1 MANKAGMDVFA
12 KPDVA
17 KAKRLV
23 AESGYAGEKVVLM
36 SPSDQPALMQLAQV
50 TRALFEKVGL
60 NVEYVSM
67 DWSTLVARRAS
78 KEAPD
83 KGGWNAFCTSWGGLS
98 VIDPGGHFPM
108 RGNGAGAWFG
118 WPDDPKME
126 ALRDAWLGA
135 PDRPAQKKLC
145 EDIQAYAMEQVPV
158 IPTGQWFYPTAT
170 RANITDMVR
179 SGSPLHWNIRKA

>member
-1 MANKAGMDVFA
+1 MANKAGMGVFA
-12 KPDVA
+12 KPDLA
-17 KAKRLV
+17 KARRLV
-23 AESGYAGEKVVLM
+23 SESGYAGEKVLLM
-36 SPSDQPALMQLAQV
+36 SPSDQPALTQLAQV
-50 TRALFEKVGL
+50 TNALFEKVGL

-108 RGNGAGAWFG
+108 RGNGAGAWFV
-118 WPDDPKME
+118 WPDDPNME
-126 ALRDAWLGA
+126 SLRDAWLDA

-145 EDIQAYAMEQVPV
+145 EDIQSYAMEQVPI
-158 IPTGQWFYPTAT
+158 IPAGQWFYPTAT
-170 RANITDMVR
+170 RTNITDMVR
-179 SGSPLHWNIRKA
+179 SGTPLHWNIKKT